1 MGFYA
6 SSKRTQ
12 VEKNHLISRNRKFYK
27 LLTTTNAGFWYKTSF
42 ILSRWGKS
50 GFFSLLFA
58 IPAQEIFKSFH
69 MDFHFYPRKWYVRRH
84 HPPWFSPDSAVNDD
98 AGARRCFHW
107 HRRPDVFQLLEPL
120 IWPRPPSS
128 SPQRLLR
135 SSPLQSG
142 CGLIWLS
149 GRRKKM
155 LINILNSQTEA
166 QPSQPDAALLSWT
179 GWQYNQ
185 KFRLA
190 FFYNSKPEENL

>member
-27 LLTTTNAGFWYKTSF
+27 LLTKTNAGFWYKTSF
-42 ILSRWGKS
+42 IISRWRKVDFS
-50 GFFSLLFA
+50 PSLLFA
-58 IPAQEIFKSFH
+58 IPTQEIFKSFH
-69 MDFHFYPRKWYVRRH
+69 MDFHFLSSEMICH

-120 IWPRPPSS
+120 ISPRPPSS

-166 QPSQPDAALLSWT
+166 QTLLCSILDGMT
-179 GWQYNQ
+179 I
-185 KFRLA
+185 
-190 FFYNSKPEENL
+190 